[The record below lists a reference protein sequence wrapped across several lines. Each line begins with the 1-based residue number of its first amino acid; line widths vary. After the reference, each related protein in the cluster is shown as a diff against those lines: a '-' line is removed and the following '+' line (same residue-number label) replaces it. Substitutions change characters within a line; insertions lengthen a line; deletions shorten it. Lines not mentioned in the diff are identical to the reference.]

1 MRGNDTY
8 FAFNAPHAVANKH
21 VSHDVFRN
29 SWDTVVSIP
38 VTINTPDLLYY
49 GLQGGETFDAA
60 DTGIGLQSATVA
72 VDNLRWPSIV
82 FCHRPHRRSRL
93 QRVSHLRSAVKHS
106 QIYSNQEYPNEGLYV
121 PRAPG
126 IAQDPGARV
135 TGGYGRICSMAGE
148 PRAESGLIHTAT
160 FAGSTTHSLR
170 SFHSAK
176 ASGTRA
182 NVTFFVSPGASET
195 R

>member
-1 MRGNDTY
+1 MQVSDEEFDYVVVGAGSAGWPCVAAAPAGGGTPQSSKQRLARHAND
-8 FAFNAPHAVANKH
+8 AVAGAI
-21 VSHDVFRN
+21 
-29 SWDTVVSIP
+29 W
-38 VTINTPDLLYY
+38 
-49 GLQGGETFDAA
+49 
-60 DTGIGLQSATVA
+60 
-72 VDNLRWPSIV
+72 
-82 FCHRPHRRSRL
+82 RSL
-93 QRVSHLRSAVKHS
+93 A
-106 QIYSNQEYPNEGLYV
+106 
-121 PRAPG
+121 
-126 IAQDPGARV
+126 
-135 TGGYGRICSMAGE
+135 GYGRICNMAGE